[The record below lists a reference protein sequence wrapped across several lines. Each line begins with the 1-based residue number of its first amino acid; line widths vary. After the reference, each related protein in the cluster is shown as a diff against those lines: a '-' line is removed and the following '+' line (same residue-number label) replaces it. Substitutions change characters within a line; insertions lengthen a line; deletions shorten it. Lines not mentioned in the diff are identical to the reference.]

1 MASGSRTVVEHLP
14 RHLKVKG
21 SSLATAA
28 DTGRVNMFA
37 NVTAECCDTKMEQ
50 LNAVTLKWNITY

>member
-1 MASGSRTVVEHLP
+1 MVEHLP

-28 DTGRVNMFA
+28 DTGKVNMFA
-37 NVTAECCDTKMEQ
+37 NVTCYDTKMEQ
-50 LNAVTLKWNITY
+50 HVLDTNEGKQLS